1 MSRIGNSPIKL
12 PDGVTIRLE
21 GKDQIHIKGPKGEL
35 CSSLPENITLKEEG
49 SIVRLTRKGD
59 EPRLRA
65 LHGTAQVLLRN
76 NVYGVSQGWEKS
88 LELVGVG
95 YRAQLKGKDLV
106 LSLGYSHEIHYPL
119 PEGIEVKIK
128 DQTKI
133 SLSCIDKHKLGQA
146 ASDIRSLRPPEPYKG
161 KGVRYAGEHIIRKAG
176 KSGKK

>member
-1 MSRIGNSPIKL
+1 MSRIGNNPIKL
-12 PDGVTIRLE
+12 PDGVSVQIE
-21 GKDQIHIKGPKGEL
+21 GGSQILTKGPKGEL
-35 CSSLPENITLKEEG
+35 RSALPENIELKELE
-49 SIVRLTRKGD
+49 SIIHLKRKGD

-65 LHGTAQVLLRN
+65 LHGTTQVLLKN
-76 NVYGVSQGWEKS
+76 NVHGVSQGWEKS

-95 YRAQLKGKDLV
+95 YRAQLKVKDLV

-119 PEGIEVKIK
+119 PQGVDAKIT

-133 SLSCIDKHKLGQA
+133 NLSCIDKQKLGQV
-146 ASDIRSLRPPEPYKG
+146 ASEIRSLRPPEPYKG